1 MVSEDKISKL
11 IEERDNT
18 MNKLNKLEKLQEN
31 MIDSCVEEREGK
43 QKILKVKEMY
53 PECCDEIM
61 KTMDEAFDLFCIK
74 QHDYGDANIR
84 LGLNLRSSQ
93 TSESLANS
101 RFAQMGIA
109 IRMNDKISRLLNLYK
124 NGIEDTPA
132 VNETVK
138 DTVMDI
144 VNYACILQTVRK
156 DKWGK

>member
-1 MVSEDKISKL
+1 MGEKKKKSIQL
-11 IEERDNT
+11 IV
-18 MNKLNKLEKLQEN
+18 Q
-31 MIDSCVEEREGK
+31 
-43 QKILKVKEMY
+43 EMY
-53 PECCDEIM
+53 PECCDEM
-61 KTMDEAFDLFCIK
+61 MMNFDKAYDLFCIK
-74 QHDYGDANIR
+74 QYDYGDSNIR

-144 VNYACILQTVRK
+144 VNYDCILQTVRK
-156 DKWGK
+156 DKCGK

>member
-1 MVSEDKISKL
+1 MGDNVMVNREKLDKL
-11 IEERDNT
+11 IQERDKV
-18 MNKLNKLEKLQEN
+18 MHKKLEA
-31 MIDSCVEEREGK
+31 DTS
-43 QKILKVKEMY
+43 QKKIKKKSIQLIVQEMY
-53 PECCDEIM
+53 PECCDEM
-61 KTMDEAFDLFCIK
+61 MMNFDKAYDLFCIK
-74 QHDYGDANIR
+74 QYDYGDSNIR